1 MTVKIFSKTS
11 NMTFYLQHD
20 EKGLRSQTEFYFCP
34 KFLLQ
39 TNCGNNENRPLK
51 NDIQGTRDLNNRQLE
66 YTTKDYDLEHWKESY
81 TLCSFFTLHS
91 RCSLLC
97 EPSLNFQFQCCV
109 YAMHRVQYNVYIWIN
124 TSVIVCSFK
133 CTTIAHLQNFL

>member
-1 MTVKIFSKTS
+1 MTLKIISKTS

-81 TLCSFFTLHS
+81 TLCSFFPLHT

-97 EPSLNFQFQCCV
+97 EPSFLVSMLCIRNASSTIQCIYMDQYFSHCV
-109 YAMHRVQYNVYIWIN
+109 
-124 TSVIVCSFK
+124 F
-133 CTTIAHLQNFL
+133 F